1 MKKIFTL
8 ILLNFSVFV
17 AFGQQMER
25 MVEPRPEWKV
35 SQEELRSI
43 KSRTGDV
50 AREVT
55 TLYVD
60 YPVCDQ
66 LERGAESATNYL
78 WTFNSGYD
86 ANDTD
91 VVAFNYLGVRMT
103 ALSGYTDVTLDP
115 IETYTGLLPYPDNLV
130 VTIDSIYVLLS
141 HENNSGVAD
150 SIVLELRETNAQGNL
165 LPNNPLVWSN
175 TTVSSTTLSPGGN
188 WVGSGAVYLLS
199 VPCGYQ
205 TLESQRVGVT
215 LRYVAP
221 ETDTLALVASYVSNP
236 NGPATPNDI
245 AMRSLY
251 PHSYFRWMGALNNNV
266 VNAGN
271 VYYPPQ
277 TGQDTAYFK
286 VQNWQIW
293 TAVTFDD
300 AASAQQQKMIL
311 PLSADQNYPNPL
323 EYSSS
328 FNYTLNKAQHLSIE
342 IMNAEGKLISQKNL
356 GWHAAGAY
364 NAELPV
370 AGLSNGIYF
379 YRLIGDNQ
387 TSAQRRFI
395 VSK

>member
-8 ILLNFSVFV
+8 ILLNFSAFV

-25 MVEPRPEWKV
+25 VVEPRPECKV
-35 SQEELRSI
+35 TQEELRSI
-43 KSRTGDV
+43 KSRTGDA
-50 AREVT
+50 AREAT
-55 TLYVD
+55 TLFVD
-60 YPVCDQ
+60 YPVCDY
-66 LERGAESATNYL
+66 LERGAESGTNYL

-103 ALSGYTDVTLDP
+103 ALSGYTDQTLDP

-188 WVGSGAVYLLS
+188 WVGSGALYLLK

-205 TLESQRVGVT
+205 TLESQKVGVT

-221 ETDTLALVASYVSNP
+221 ETDTLALLASYVANP
-236 NGPATPNDI
+236 DGPTAPNDI
-245 AMRSLY
+245 ALRSLY
-251 PHSYFRWMGALNNNV
+251 PHSFFRWMGALNNNV

-271 VYYPPQ
+271 VYFPPQ
-277 TGQDTAYFK
+277 SGQDTAYFK

-323 EYSSS
+323 EFSSS

-342 IMNAEGKLISQKNL
+342 IMNAEGKLISQRNL
-356 GWHAAGAY
+356 GWHVAGAY

-395 VSK
+395 ISK

>member
-8 ILLNFSVFV
+8 CAVGCL
-17 AFGQQMER
+17 AFGANAQQLER
-25 MVEPRPEWKV
+25 VIEPRQEWKV
-35 SQEELRSI
+35 SQEELNAFKRKANNAS
-43 KSRTGDV
+43 
-50 AREVT
+50 REVT
-55 TLYVD
+55 SLYVD
-60 YPVCDQ
+60 YPVCDY
-66 LERGAESATNYL
+66 LERGAESGTNFL
-78 WTFNSGYD
+78 WTYNSGYD

-115 IETYTGLLPYPDNLV
+115 IETYTGLMPYPDNLV
-130 VTIDSIYVLLS
+130 ITIDTIFVLLS

-175 TTVSSTTLSPGGN
+175 TTVSSSTLSPGGN
-188 WVGSGAVYLLS
+188 WVGSGAVYLLT

-215 LRYVAP
+215 MRYVAP

-236 NGPATPNDI
+236 NGPAAPNDI

-251 PHSYFRWMGALNNNV
+251 PHSFFRWMGALSNNV
-266 VNAGN
+266 VNASN

-277 TGQDTAYFK
+277 AGQDTAYFK

-300 AASAQQQKMIL
+300 ASSAQQHKMIV
-311 PLSADQNYPNPL
+311 PLSADQNYPNPF
-323 EYSSS
+323 EYSSAFS
-328 FNYTLNKAQHLSIE
+328 YTLNKAQNLSIE
-342 IMNAEGKLISQKNL
+342 IMNTEGKLITQKNL
-356 GWHAAGAY
+356 GWHAAGSY
-364 NAELPV
+364 NAELPS
-370 AGLSNGIYF
+370 AGLSNGVYF

-395 VSK
+395 ISK